1 MPARRMPGSVLPGH
15 ADQGEKSPLGIKT
28 AVMESLD
35 KKIFATLF
43 LSIFAV
49 ITGVGIVVPLLPVY
63 AHHLG
68 AGGIY
73 IGLIFGAFSLSRSV
87 FLPYFGRMS
96 DRKGRKPFIVIGL
109 FAYALISIGFIV
121 SDSVESLIG
130 LRFVQGIISA
140 MIMPVTQ
147 AYVGDIT
154 PDGREGFTMGLFNMS
169 VFCGLSLGPLLGG
182 AIHDWFSLD
191 MAFFCMGLLAFAGFS
206 LSLALLPPVRSEK
219 AVSRGIDPLPWKW
232 LIRDRL
238 IAGLFAL
245 RFSYT
250 AAIGMIWGFLPVLAA
265 VEFSLSSASIGIL
278 VMLGVFVSGI
288 LHAPMGILADRFSRR
303 ALVIIGGGV
312 ATGGVLL
319 FPWADGFWDLF
330 MANILFGIGGGIS
343 MPAVMAMA
351 VTCGNR
357 AVAMGSVMG
366 LLTMAHS
373 TGMLAGSLVAGLAMD
388 FLHLRHAFLIGAL
401 IMVAGGVLFLWA
413 TYPKP
418 EATDMSADTR
428 PLVPWD

>member
-1 MPARRMPGSVLPGH
+1 
-15 ADQGEKSPLGIKT
+15 
-28 AVMESLD
+28 METLD

-63 AHHLG
+63 ALQLG

-87 FLPYFGRMS
+87 FLPYFGRLS
-96 DRKGRKPFIVIGL
+96 DRKGRKPFIVFGL
-109 FAYALISIGFIV
+109 FAYALISIGFIL
-121 SDSVESLIG
+121 SESVESLIG
-130 LRFVQGIISA
+130 LRFVQGIVSA

-154 PDGREGFTMGLFNMS
+154 PEGREGFTMGLFNMS

-182 AIHDWFSLD
+182 AINDWMNLN
-191 MAFFCMGLLAFAGFS
+191 MAFLCMGLLALIGFF
-206 LSLALLPPVRSEK
+206 LSLLLLPPIRSESVV
-219 AVSRGIDPLPWKW
+219 ARGIEPLPWKW

-245 RFSYT
+245 RFAYT

-265 VEFSLSSASIGIL
+265 MEFSLPSSSIGIL
-278 VMLGVFVSGI
+278 VMLGVFVSGV
-288 LHAPMGILADRFSRR
+288 LHAPMGVLADHFSRR
-303 ALVIIGGGV
+303 ALVLIGGGS
-312 ATGGVLL
+312 ASGSMLL

-330 MANILFGIGGGIS
+330 WANVLFGIGGGIS

-357 AVAMGSVMG
+357 ATAMGSVMG

-373 TGMLAGSLVAGLAMD
+373 MGMLTGAILAGLAMD
-388 FLHLRHAFLIGAL
+388 LLQLRHAFFIGVF
-401 IMVAGGVLFLWA
+401 IMIAGCLMFMLA

>member
-1 MPARRMPGSVLPGH
+1 
-15 ADQGEKSPLGIKT
+15 
-28 AVMESLD
+28 METLD

-63 AHHLG
+63 ALQLG

-73 IGLIFGAFSLSRSV
+73 VGMIFGAFSLSRSV
-87 FLPYFGRMS
+87 FLPYFGRLS
-96 DRKGRKPFIVIGL
+96 DRKGRKPFIVFGL
-109 FAYALISIGFIV
+109 FSYALISIGFIF
-121 SDSVESLIG
+121 SESVESLIG
-130 LRFVQGIISA
+130 LRFVQGIVSA

-147 AYVGDIT
+147 AYIGDIT
-154 PDGREGFTMGLFNMS
+154 PEGREGFTMGLFNMS

-182 AIHDWFSLD
+182 AINDWMSLN
-191 MAFFCMGLLAFAGFS
+191 MAFLCMGLLALIGFF
-206 LSLALLPPVRSEK
+206 LSLLLLPPIRSEK
-219 AVSRGIDPLPWKW
+219 VIARGIQPLPWQW
-232 LIRDRL
+232 LLRDRL

-245 RFSYT
+245 RFAYT

-265 VEFSLSSASIGIL
+265 MEFSLPSSSIGIL
-278 VMLGVFVSGI
+278 VMLGVFVSGV
-288 LHAPMGILADRFSRR
+288 LHAPMGVLADHFSRR
-303 ALVIIGGGV
+303 ALVLVGCGI
-312 ATGGVLL
+312 ATAGVLL

-330 MANILFGIGGGIS
+330 WANVLFGIGGGIS

-357 AVAMGSVMG
+357 AEAMGSVMG

-373 TGMLAGSLVAGLAMD
+373 LGMLTGAVLAGLTMD
-388 FLHLRHAFLIGAL
+388 LLQLRHAFFIGAF
-401 IMVAGGVLFLWA
+401 IMIAGGMLFLWA

-418 EATDMSADTR
+418 YATDMSADTH